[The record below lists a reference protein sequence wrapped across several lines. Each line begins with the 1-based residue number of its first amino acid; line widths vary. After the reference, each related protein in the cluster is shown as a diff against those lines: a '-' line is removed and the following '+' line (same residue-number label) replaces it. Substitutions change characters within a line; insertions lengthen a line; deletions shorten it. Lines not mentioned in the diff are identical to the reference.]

1 MKCQC
6 VGCWSCLQDILKHAM
21 ATHVLDTGAD
31 LAFVKDWLGH
41 ATIQHTTISARLTTA
56 TLDAQA
62 QMSCARHR
70 TAEKMPVTPTSSR
83 GIELAQIHWRA
94 LFRSSQATEHC
105 VESTGVS
112 HKENIVQEGGDCMQ
126 TKWMRRW
133 GLGALLLVLT
143 PLLAVG
149 QPRAREA
156 LPDRSA
162 DRSRGEVQVAN
173 DWRDEITLSMR
184 TDNQERLGEWSIRPG
199 ENVVLQERGERI
211 RIRPNYKITVGDSGD
226 WVDVGQVGQ
235 FRNGTWYV
243 NVREVVAAAYQN
255 HPAGRDARRGQAQPR
270 DASPKG
276 EESPLDQILKRIK

>member
-1 MKCQC
+1 
-6 VGCWSCLQDILKHAM
+6 
-21 ATHVLDTGAD
+21 
-31 LAFVKDWLGH
+31 
-41 ATIQHTTISARLTTA
+41 
-56 TLDAQA
+56 
-62 QMSCARHR
+62 
-70 TAEKMPVTPTSSR
+70 
-83 GIELAQIHWRA
+83 
-94 LFRSSQATEHC
+94 
-105 VESTGVS
+105 
-112 HKENIVQEGGDCMQ
+112 MQ

-162 DRSRGEVQVAN
+162 DRARGEVQVTN
-173 DWRDEITLSMR
+173 DWRDEITLSLR
-184 TDNQERLGEWSIRPG
+184 TDNQERVGEWSICPG

-226 WVDVGQVGQ
+226 WVDVDQVGQ

-243 NVREVVAAAYQN
+243 NVRDVVAAAYQN
-255 HPAGRDARRGQAQPR
+255 HPEGRDARRGQAQPR